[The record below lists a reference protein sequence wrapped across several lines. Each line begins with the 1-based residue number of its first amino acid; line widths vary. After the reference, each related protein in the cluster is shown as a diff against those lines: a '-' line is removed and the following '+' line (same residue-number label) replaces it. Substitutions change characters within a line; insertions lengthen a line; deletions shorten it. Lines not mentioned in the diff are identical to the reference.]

1 MEISQFK
8 KSMTEI
14 TKMVGALV
22 EDKLGDRSQ
31 LEEQV
36 RVVAKQ
42 VEAVVSEAVR
52 QGVSNVKAGL
62 ANSSFGKEGM
72 GLGKDGSAEYSATG
86 FANTS
91 KPTLKFKKLAHFRG
105 ELPAYQTPG
114 ASGLD
119 VRACI
124 DEAILL
130 APGTRTLIPTGLS
143 MEIPL
148 GFEIQARP
156 RSGLAINKGISLVN
170 TPGTIDADYRGELKM
185 ILINLGQEAV
195 TIQDQERIAQLVM
208 APVVQ
213 PEIELAEDLSDTERG
228 AGGFGSTGV

>member
-1 MEISQFK
+1 MEMNQFK

-42 VEAVVSEAVR
+42 VEAVVSEAVK
-52 QGVSNVKAGL
+52 QGVSNVKAG
-62 ANSSFGKEGM
+62 
-72 GLGKDGSAEYSATG
+72 
-86 FANTS
+86 FANTNFAKES
-91 KPTLKFKKLAHFRG
+91 SGFAGTTSGGLKPVLKFKKLAHFRG
-105 ELPAYQTPG
+105 DLPAYQTPG

-119 VRACI
+119 VRARI
-124 DEAILL
+124 DEAIVLE
-130 APGTRTLIPTGLS
+130 PGARTLIPTGLS

-156 RSGLAINKGISLVN
+156 RSGLAITKGISLVN
-170 TPGTIDADYRGELKM
+170 TPGTIDADYRGELKI

>member
-1 MEISQFK
+1 MEMSQFK

-14 TKMVGALV
+14 TKMVSALV

-42 VEAVVSEAVR
+42 VEAVVSEAVK

-62 ANSSFGKEGM
+62 ANSNFGKEGM
-72 GLGKDGSAEYSATG
+72 GFGANAGTSTSG
-86 FANTS
+86 FSSGA
-91 KPTLKFKKLAHFRG
+91 KPVLKFKKLAHFRG
-105 ELPAYQTPG
+105 DLPAYQTPG

-119 VRACI
+119 VRARI
-124 DEAILL
+124 DEAIVLQ
-130 APGTRTLIPTGLS
+130 PGARILIPTGLS

-156 RSGLAINKGISLVN
+156 RSGLAITKGISLVN
-170 TPGTIDADYRGELKM
+170 TPGTIDADYRGELKI
-185 ILINLGQEAV
+185 ILINLGQETV

-228 AGGFGSTGV
+228 AGGFGSTGVE